1 MAKSKSLFL
10 FITCLCKGGQINE
23 KINYY
28 FHVNLYGF
36 KHLIIYIMDLYKGLG
51 EVLLGI
57 AYEINKIEKVDLFN
71 GVDLV
76 KAARLS
82 VDRLHKIREEL
93 TTEKLEQYYKYRN

>member
-1 MAKSKSLFL
+1 
-10 FITCLCKGGQINE
+10 
-23 KINYY
+23 
-28 FHVNLYGF
+28 
-36 KHLIIYIMDLYKGLG
+36 MDLCKGLG

-71 GVDLV
+71 GVDIV

-93 TTEKLEQYYKYRN
+93 TTEKLEKYYKSKNL

>member
-1 MAKSKSLFL
+1 MIYKDR
-10 FITCLCKGGQINE
+10 
-23 KINYY
+23 KIKNYASNLEVY
-28 FHVNLYGF
+28 YKKCHYHSHANLYGF
-36 KHLIIYIMDLYKGLG
+36 RFPIIYIMDLCKGLG

-71 GVDLV
+71 GVDVV

-93 TTEKLEQYYKYRN
+93 TTEKLEKYYKNRN